1 MSAARLTLDDVRD
14 RATISI
20 EETAEV
26 LGLSR
31 GVAYASA
38 RIGDSFPVRRIGR
51 RLLVPVPAL
60 IAWLAE
66 R

>member
-20 EETAEV
+20 EETADV

-38 RIGDSFPVRRIGR
+38 RTGDSFPVRRIGR
-51 RLLVPVPAL
+51 R
-60 IAWLAE
+60 
-66 R
+66 